1 MNFDWLFKTKRK
13 FPDFWNEYIEG
24 FKINN
29 KKKKKDEIIQDSH
42 FVAFDTE
49 TTGFSQK
56 EDRILSIGAVSF
68 SGKKIEVNNS
78 LELYLEQDVFKPETV
93 KIHGLMKKGSLEKVS
108 ELEAIKIFLSYI
120 KNDVLIAHHANF
132 DKNMVNEM
140 LLRHG
145 LGKLKNKF
153 IDTGVL
159 FKKSKH
165 IIYQDNIKPYT
176 LDDLA
181 KELNVP
187 TVDRHTATGDAL
199 ITALVFLKIVA
210 RLDKR
215 KHLNWDYLL
224 NK

>member
-1 MNFDWLFKTKRK
+1 MNFDWLFKKK
-13 FPDFWNEYIEG
+13 QDFPDFWNAYIDT
-24 FKINN
+24 FKKN
-29 KKKKKDEIIQDSH
+29 KNVPITNTR

-49 TTGFSQK
+49 TTGFDKK

-68 SGKKIEVNNS
+68 VGKTIRVNAS
-78 LELYLEQDVFKPETV
+78 LELYLDQDVFKPETV
-93 KIHGLMKKGSLEKVS
+93 KIHGLMKTGSQEKIS
-108 ELEAIKIFLSYI
+108 ELEAIKAFLGYI
-120 KNDVLIAHHANF
+120 KNDILVAHHANF
-132 DKNMVNEM
+132 DRNMVNEM

-159 FKKSKH
+159 YKKSIH
-165 IIYQDNIKPYT
+165 VIYRQKDKLYS

-199 ITALVFLKIVA
+199 ITALVFLKTIA

-215 KHLNWDYLL
+215 KHLNWSNLL
-224 NK
+224 DR

>member
-1 MNFDWLFKTKRK
+1 MNFDWLFKKK
-13 FPDFWNEYIEG
+13 KDFPDFWNDYIAS
-24 FKINN
+24 FKKN
-29 KKKKKDEIIQDSH
+29 KNVPITNTR

-49 TTGFSQK
+49 TTGFDKK

-68 SGKKIEVNNS
+68 VGKTIQVNHS
-78 LELYLEQDVFKPETV
+78 LELYLDQDVFKPETV
-93 KIHGLMKKGSLEKVS
+93 KIHGLMKTGSQEKIS
-108 ELEAIKIFLSYI
+108 ELEAIKAFLLYI
-120 KNDVLIAHHANF
+120 KNDILIAHHANF
-132 DKNMVNEM
+132 DRNMVNEM

-159 FKKSKH
+159 YKKSIH
-165 IIYQDNIKPYT
+165 IVYRQKDKSYS

-199 ITALVFLKIVA
+199 ITALVFLKTIA

-215 KHLNWDYLL
+215 KQLNWGYLL
-224 NK
+224 DR